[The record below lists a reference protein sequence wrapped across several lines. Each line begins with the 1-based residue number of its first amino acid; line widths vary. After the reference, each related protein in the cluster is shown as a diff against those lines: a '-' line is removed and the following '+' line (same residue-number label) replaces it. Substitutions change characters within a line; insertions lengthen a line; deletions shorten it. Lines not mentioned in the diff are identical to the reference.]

1 MQPLLDSIGS
11 VGAFLLYFSLSLAF
25 LVIFKVIYVR
35 FTPYDEWA
43 LVKDGKN
50 SAAAVALAGSIVG
63 YSIAISGAASNS
75 VNIMDFAIWG
85 VIALFAQIVAF
96 ILVRLIFMPK
106 VSQRIEAGEVPAGV
120 IMAAMSISV
129 GLLNAACMTY

>member
-11 VGAFLLYFSLSLAF
+11 VGAFLLYFAASLAF

-50 SAAAVALAGSIVG
+50 TAAAVALAGSIIG
-63 YSIAISGAASNS
+63 YSTAISGAASNS
-75 VNIMDFAIWG
+75 VSILDFAIWG

-96 ILVRLIFMPK
+96 FLVRLTFMPK
-106 VSQRIEAGEVPAGV
+106 VSQRIEAGEVPAGI
-120 IMAAMSISV
+120 IMAATSISV